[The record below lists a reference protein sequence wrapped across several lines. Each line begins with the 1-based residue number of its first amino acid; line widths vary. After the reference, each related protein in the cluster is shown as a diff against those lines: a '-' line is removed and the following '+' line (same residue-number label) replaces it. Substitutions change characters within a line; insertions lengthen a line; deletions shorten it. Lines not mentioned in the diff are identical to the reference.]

1 MHENLLHLRYF
12 DASLTRTAA
21 VLSHMADADVLL
33 RACHRGSGSGG
44 LLRYLPAALVQ
55 VRPWWGSRTAR
66 SGCCQ
71 QGVSWQGERVC
82 GTVVAD
88 SIPSLLLL
96 LLFVVQ
102 ASNLVA
108 GHERPQL
115 QWPRTVGEAWRA
127 ATANA
132 ALLAS
137 WRLRMS
143 AEVAAATAPAAL
155 VSETLPA
162 LLHIAG
168 PALRPVSQ
176 HLYSREEQAAVHGLV
191 DTLLSLGLR
200 FVAEGRGGGGL
211 QELGQQLGFAAQHTQ
226 RQQQL
231 QGGGGGGGGAA
242 AEARA
247 ALAGSRDE
255 PPMQFRPAVHRLAT
269 YPVSTAPAHWL
280 QLIVL

>member
-1 MHENLLHLRYF
+1 MRWFPLCPQVVGLP
-12 DASLTRTAA
+12 DATL
-21 VLSHMADADVLL
+21 
-33 RACHRGSGSGG
+33 G
-44 LLRYLPAALVQ
+44 LP
-55 VRPWWGSRTAR
+55 
-66 SGCCQ
+66 
-71 QGVSWQGERVC
+71 
-82 GTVVAD
+82 D
-88 SIPSLLLL
+88 PSLLQQGGEQDPSVVLL
-96 LLFVVQ
+96 PH
-102 ASNLVA
+102 S
-108 GHERPQL
+108 G
-115 QWPRTVGEAWRA
+115 G
-127 ATANA
+127 
-132 ALLAS
+132 
-137 WRLRMS
+137 
-143 AEVAAATAPAAL
+143 
-155 VSETLPA
+155 
-162 LLHIAG
+162 
-168 PALRPVSQ
+168 
-176 HLYSREEQAAVHGLV
+176 EEQAAVHGLV